1 MKKVVTIGGGTG
13 RFTLL
18 LGLKKHPVAISAI
31 VAMSDSGGSTG
42 RLRDELGVLPPGDIR
57 QCLIALSGSAL
68 TMRTLMGYRFEKG
81 GLAGHNFGNILISTL
96 EKITG
101 SLEKALTIM
110 HAILNIKGRVIP
122 VTTDNVELV
131 AELNDGKVI
140 RGEDALDHYKLL
152 SRVGV
157 KHMHLSPKAKANP
170 RALKAI
176 READLIVVGP
186 GDLYTSL
193 IPNFLVDEIAR
204 EVVKS
209 KARKVYVANLMNLK
223 GHTDNFSVSHYVNA
237 LESVIGKKGV
247 FDTIVCNTRKPSPAL
262 LKKYK
267 REGVPVVC
275 DKEHLPGRTVCHV
288 DVLASGVA
296 TIAKGDKLRRVL
308 IRHDSDKLARVIFD
322 LLHRKRG

>member
-1 MKKVVTIGGGTG
+1 
-13 RFTLL
+13 
-18 LGLKKHPVAISAI
+18 
-31 VAMSDSGGSTG
+31 MSDSGGSTG

-68 TMRTLMGYRFEKG
+68 TMRKLMGYRFEKG

-101 SLEKALTIM
+101 SLEKALTIV

-186 GDLYTSL
+186 GDIYTSL
-193 IPNFLVDEIAR
+193 IPNFLVSGIPQAIQ
-204 EVVKS
+204 KS

-223 GHTDNFSVSHYVNA
+223 GHTDNFSVSDYITE
-237 LESVIGKKGV
+237 LEKVIGKQGA
-247 FDTIVCNTRKPSPAL
+247 FDTVVCNTHKPSPAL

-267 REGVPVVC
+267 NEGAPVAC
-275 DKEHLPGRTVCHV
+275 DMDALAGRTVLHA
-288 DVLASGVA
+288 DVLARGVA
-296 TIAKGDKLRRVL
+296 TIAKGDTLRRVL
-308 IRHDSDKLARVIFD
+308 IRHDSDKLAQV
-322 LLHRKRG
+322 LMSVLEGKK

>member
-18 LGLKKHPVAISAI
+18 LGLKKHPVDISAI
-31 VAMSDSGGSTG
+31 VAMSDNGGSTG

-68 TMRTLMGYRFEKG
+68 TMRKLMGYRFEKG

-101 SLEKALTIM
+101 SLEASLRIVGT
-110 HAILNIKGRVIP
+110 ILNIKGRVIP
-122 VTTDNVELV
+122 VTTDNVELI
-131 AELNDGKVI
+131 AQLQNGKTI

-157 KHMHLSPKAKANP
+157 KDMYLKPRAHANP

-176 READLIVVGP
+176 READLLVVGP
-186 GDLYTSL
+186 GDIYTSL
-193 IPNFLVDEIAR
+193 IPNFLVGGISEAF
-204 EVVKS
+204 VKS
-209 KARKVYVANLMNLK
+209 KAKKVYVANLMNLI
-223 GHTDNFSVSHYVNA
+223 GHTDNFSVADYVDV
-237 LESVIGKKGV
+237 LEEVIGKRGV
-247 FDTIVCNTRKPSPAL
+247 FDTVVCNTRKPSPAL

-267 REGVPVVC
+267 KEGTPVVC
-275 DKEHLPGRTVCHV
+275 DMERLTGRNVEHA
-288 DVLASGVA
+288 DVLASGIA
-296 TIAKGDKLRRVL
+296 TIAKGDTLRRVL
-308 IRHDSDKLARVIFD
+308 IRHDSEKLAKVLVD
-322 LLHRKRG
+322 LLHKKK

>member
-1 MKKVVTIGGGTG
+1 MKKIVTIGGGTG

-18 LGLKKHPVAISAI
+18 LGLKKHPVDISAI
-31 VAMSDSGGSTG
+31 VAMSDNGGSTG

-68 TMRTLMGYRFEKG
+68 TMRKLMGYRFEKG

-101 SLEKALTIM
+101 SLEESLRIVG
-110 HAILNIKGRVIP
+110 AILNIKGRVIP

-131 AELNDGKVI
+131 AKLQNGKTI

-157 KHMHLSPKAKANP
+157 KDMYLKP
-170 RALKAI
+170 RARANVRAIKAI
-176 READLIVVGP
+176 READLLVVGP
-186 GDLYTSL
+186 GDVYTSL
-193 IPNFLVDEIAR
+193 IPNFLVDGIA
-204 EVVKS
+204 EAFVKS
-209 KARKVYVANLMNLK
+209 KAKKVYIANLMNLK
-223 GHTDNFSVSHYVNA
+223 GHTDNFTVADYVDV
-237 LESVIGKKGV
+237 LEEVIGKRGV
-247 FDTIVCNTRKPSPAL
+247 FDTVVCNTRKPSPAL

-267 REGVPVVC
+267 KEGTPVQC
-275 DKEHLPGRTVCHV
+275 DIERLSGRTVIHA

-296 TIAKGDKLRRVL
+296 QIAKGDKLRRVL
-308 IRHDSDKLARVIFD
+308 IRHDSEKLAKVLVG
-322 LLHRKRG
+322 LLSSSK

>member
-1 MKKVVTIGGGTG
+1 MKKIVTIGGGTG

-18 LGLKKHPVAISAI
+18 LGLKKYPVDISAI
-31 VAMSDSGGSTG
+31 VAMTDNGGSTG

-68 TMRTLMGYRFEKG
+68 TMRKLMGYRFERG
-81 GLAGHNFGNILISTL
+81 DLAGHNFGNILISTL

-101 SLEKALTIM
+101 SLERALAIVG
-110 HAILNIKGRVIP
+110 AILNIKGRVIP

-131 AELNDGKVI
+131 ATLQNGKTI

-157 KHMHLSPKAKANP
+157 KDMYLRPKGVANP

-186 GDLYTSL
+186 GDVYTSL
-193 IPNFLVDEIAR
+193 IPNFLVDGIA
-204 EVVKS
+204 EAFVKS

-223 GHTDNFSVSHYVNA
+223 GHTDNFTVADYVD
-237 LESVIGKKGV
+237 VIEGAIGAPGV
-247 FDTIVCNTRKPSPAL
+247 FDTIVCNTRKPSPTL

-267 REGVPVVC
+267 KEGTPVAC
-275 DKEHLPGRTVCHV
+275 DVERLKGRIVKHA
-288 DVLASGVA
+288 DVLAQGVA
-296 TIAKGDKLRRVL
+296 TIAKGDTLRRVL
-308 IRHDSDKLARVIFD
+308 IRHDSGKLATLIVG
-322 LLHRKRG
+322 LLK

>member
-18 LGLKKHPVAISAI
+18 LGLKKYPVDISAI
-31 VAMSDSGGSTG
+31 VAMTDNGGSTG
-42 RLRDELGVLPPGDIR
+42 RLRDELGVLPPGDVR

-68 TMRTLMGYRFEKG
+68 TMRKLMSFRFEKG
-81 GLAGHNFGNILISTL
+81 ALAGHNFGNILISTL

-101 SLEKALTIM
+101 SLEQALKIVG
-110 HAILNIKGRVIP
+110 AILNIKGRVIP

-131 AELNDGKVI
+131 AELQNGKTI
-140 RGEDALDHYKLL
+140 RGEDALEHYKLL

-157 KHMHLSPKAKANP
+157 KDMYLKPHGVANP

-186 GDLYTSL
+186 GDIYTSL
-193 IPNFLVDEIAR
+193 IPNFLVDGIA
-204 EVVKS
+204 EAFIKS

-223 GHTDNFSVSHYVNA
+223 GHTDDFTVADYVDV
-237 LESVIGKKGV
+237 LEETIGTRGV
-247 FDTIVCNTRKPSPAL
+247 FDTVVCNSRKPSPAL

-267 REGVPVVC
+267 KEGTPVVC
-275 DKEHLPGRTVCHV
+275 DAERLTGRAVTHA
-288 DVLASGVA
+288 DVLAQGVA

-308 IRHDSDKLARVIFD
+308 IRHDSEKLAKVLFD
-322 LLHRKRG
+322 LTQR